1 MKGVTLVADENVA
14 LSAVKA
20 LRDGGSRVV
29 YISEEQPGS
38 PDVSVLQRACDAD
51 ATLLSFDRDY
61 GELIFRRGHRAP
73 RSVIYLRDVPS
84 SPAEMV
90 SIVQGLLN
98 GSLAGEV
105 AGHFVVWTRDGIR
118 KRLFPRAH

>member
-14 LSAVKA
+14 ASAVQA
-20 LRDGGSRVV
+20 LRDAGHRVV

-38 PDVSVLQRACDAD
+38 PDTSVLQRACDTD

-61 GELIFRRGHRAP
+61 GELIFRRGHLAP
-73 RSVIYLRDVPS
+73 RSVIYLRDIPS

-90 SIVQGLLN
+90 SVVQGLLN
-98 GSLAGEV
+98 GSLAGDV
-105 AGHFVVWTRDGIR
+105 VGYFVVWTGEGIR
-118 KRLFPRAH
+118 KRSFPRAR